1 MGYEGSTVIP
11 SLRYRDAPAAVTW
24 LAEAFGFE
32 ERLVV
37 PTEDGRVAHAEMTYG
52 TGMVMFGSIWD
63 DDLNVTTPEALR
75 GASTHGIFVIV
86 EDPDAHHAR
95 AVAAGAEIVR
105 ELRDEDYG
113 SRGYSARD
121 PEGHL
126 WHFGTYEPA

>member
-37 PTEDGRVAHAEMTYG
+37 PGGDGRIAHAEMTYG

-63 DDLNVTTPEALR
+63 DDLNVTTPEALS

-86 EDPDAHHAR
+86 EDPDAHHGR

-105 ELRDEDYG
+105 GLRDEDYG
-113 SRGYSARD
+113 SRGYAARD

-126 WHFGTYEPA
+126 WHFGTYEAA

>member
-11 SLRYRDAPAAVTW
+11 SLRYRDAPAAVRW
-24 LAEAFGFE
+24 LADAFGFE

-37 PTEDGRVAHAEMTYG
+37 PTDDGRIAHAEMTHG
-52 TGMVMFGSIWD
+52 TGMIMFGSIWD
-63 DDLNVTTPEALR
+63 DDLNVTTPEALG
-75 GASTHGIFVIV
+75 GASTHTVFVIV

-95 AVAAGAEIVR
+95 AVAAGAVIVR

-126 WHFGTYEPA
+126 WSFGTYQPA

>member
-1 MGYEGSTVIP
+1 
-11 SLRYRDAPAAVTW
+11 VTW

-37 PTEDGRVAHAEMTYG
+37 PAEDGRVAHAEMTYG

-86 EDPDAHHAR
+86 EDPDAHQAR

>member
-37 PTEDGRVAHAEMTYG
+37 PTEDGRIAHAQMTYG

-63 DDLNVTTPEALR
+63 DDMNVTTPQALS
-75 GASTHGIFVIV
+75 GASTHGIYVIV

>member
-1 MGYEGSTVIP
+1 MGYEGSTVIA
-11 SLRYRDAPAAVTW
+11 SLRYRDAPAAVSW

-32 ERLVV
+32 QRLVV
-37 PTEDGRVAHAEMTYG
+37 PTDDGRIAHAEMTHG

-63 DDLNVTTPEALR
+63 DDLNVTTPEAL
-75 GASTHGIFVIV
+75 GGPSTHTVFVIV

-95 AVAAGAEIVR
+95 AVAAGAVIVR

-126 WHFGTYEPA
+126 WSFGTYQPA